1 MKMTISKKI
10 HKFIEQ
16 GGWIRKMFESGIIL
30 KQQYGSDNVFDLSLG
45 NPVIEPPAEFHEA
58 LLKLASNPIPGM
70 HRYCLLYTS
79 PSPRDATLSRMPSSA

>member
-1 MKMTISKKI
+1 MTISKKI

-45 NPVIEPPAEFHEA
+45 VGLD
-58 LLKLASNPIPGM
+58 LLKRMFVLIFFITKSPLPQLEYLQHLASL
-70 HRYCLLYTS
+70 CFL
-79 PSPRDATLSRMPSSA
+79 